1 METHREFEL
10 IVKDYLRRHPGIDH
24 EWRRTSDQS
33 SGGHTDLVCAP
44 ESEQEVF
51 ARLRQ
56 DAIAIGD
63 NEGYVEF
70 EDPTQTL
77 SRQKLATKA
86 LVHLIQLL
94 QRKGYVSNIET

>member
-10 IVKDYLRRHPGIDH
+10 IVKDYLQRHPAIYH
-24 EWRRTSDQS
+24 EWRRTSDLS
-33 SGGHTDLVCAP
+33 SGGHTDLVCGP

-63 NEGYVEF
+63 KDEYVEF
-70 EDPTQTL
+70 EDPTRTL

-86 LVHLIQLL
+86 LAHLIQLL
-94 QRKGYVSNIET
+94 QKKGYFSNIET